1 LLKEEK
7 KKRIDMLQQL
17 ALNNAKNYPNIKSN
31 KNLLFMCSLFIELTN
46 LGGSI
51 PEQLQ
56 SLVADSLENGE
67 LVPNIPKKKGRP
79 EDWQTSYEV
88 CEQLLKMIVESKEE
102 LSLNKHVDTLA
113 EKSPLSSTAIYKIIK
128 RHGSMFAC
136 IHLDFLET
144 IKGSIP
150 ENVRNVIETVFW
162 TEEDK
167 EDKLF
172 EDNKDFATSNPNSI
186 KNKRK
191 STK

>member
-1 LLKEEK
+1 
-7 KKRIDMLQQL
+7 MLQQL

-88 CEQLLKMIVESKEE
+88 CESLLTLIIESKEE
-102 LSLNKHVDTLA
+102 LSLNKHIDTLA
-113 EKSPLSSTAIYKIIK
+113 KTLHKDSSTIYKIIK
-128 RHGSMFAC
+128 RHGNIFAFLY
-136 IHLDFLET
+136 LDWSSGKKITEKVKNT
-144 IKGSIP
+144 
-150 ENVRNVIETVFW
+150 VETVFMSK
-162 TEEDK
+162 EDK
-167 EDKLF
+167 EF
-172 EDNKDFATSNPNSI
+172 QDNKDFATSNPS
-186 KNKRK
+186 
-191 STK
+191 